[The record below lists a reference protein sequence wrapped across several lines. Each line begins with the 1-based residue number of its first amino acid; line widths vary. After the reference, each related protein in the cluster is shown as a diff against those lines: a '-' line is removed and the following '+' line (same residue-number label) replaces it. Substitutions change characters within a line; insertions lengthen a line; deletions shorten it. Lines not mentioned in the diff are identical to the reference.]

1 MPNSKLLIVEDEAIV
16 AEDLS
21 HKVRVLGYEV
31 IGIASSAEEATAR
44 VRESSADIVLL
55 DIHLEGHLDGVDIA
69 RALKQACDPAIVF
82 VTAHS
87 DLQTVKKAEA
97 ISPVGFILKP
107 FGERDLAVQLEIALH
122 KHRSNKALLKN
133 EEQLRRANAQ
143 LLKTQDV
150 LLAAQ
155 RGARAG
161 IWEIDLRTGGITWSE
176 PYYEL
181 FGIDRALPPS
191 PDLWISFIHPDDRAR
206 ITAEHERSIKQN
218 HYESMEFRIVKP
230 DGSIRWVHRTG
241 EIEFDESGKAI
252 RINGISFD
260 ITARKQAEQA
270 VAAVALFPAQ
280 NPSPVLRVDGNGILL
295 YKNPASDELLNE
307 LNLEVGRPVP
317 SYLRDL
323 VDHSLRTTRQEKSEQ
338 TNGCRHYLIS
348 VTPIVKEHYANLY
361 WTDIT
366 ERKVTEQALREREA
380 QLALELTDAT
390 HLQEISAALLAEED
404 AEALYEKL
412 LDVAVA
418 IMRSDFASM
427 QMFDPE
433 RGKLRLLA
441 FRGFNAEA
449 AMHWEWVQSDSSTSC
464 GSAFRDAGRIIV
476 TDVER
481 CEFIVGSEE
490 DLRMFRSTGIRA
502 MQSTPLI
509 SRSGRLV
516 GMISTHWNRPHRPD
530 ARELRNFDILARQAA
545 DILEHRQAERS
556 IRESE
561 QRFRAFTS
569 ATNDVVYLMSADWTE
584 MRHLQGREFITDT
597 LEPSRTWLD
606 KYIHPDDQPRVMQT
620 IQRAIQTKSVFE
632 LEHRVIR
639 VDGSLAWVCS
649 RAIPILDQAGEII
662 EWFGAA
668 SDVTHRKQSEAWLA
682 DQGEEPVGR

>member
-1 MPNSKLLIVEDEAIV
+1 
-16 AEDLS
+16 
-21 HKVRVLGYEV
+21 
-31 IGIASSAEEATAR
+31 
-44 VRESSADIVLL
+44 VLL
-55 DIHLEGHLDGVDIA
+55 DIHLDGHADGVEIA
-69 RALKQACDPAIVF
+69 KTLKEVCDPAIVF

-87 DLQTVKKAEA
+87 DLQTVKKAET
-97 ISPVGFILKP
+97 ITPVGFILKP

-143 LLKTQDV
+143 LLKTQDI

-155 RGARAG
+155 RGAKAG
-161 IWEIDLRTGGITWSE
+161 IWEIDLRTGGITWSK

-181 FGIDRALPPS
+181 FGIDPALQPS
-191 PDLWISFIHPDDRAR
+191 PALWISHIHPDDRAR
-206 ITAEHERSIKQN
+206 ISAEHEQSIKAKRYPN
-218 HYESMEFRIVKP
+218 MEFRTVKS
-230 DGSIRWVHRTG
+230 DGSIRWIQRQG
-241 EIEFDESGKAI
+241 EIEFDEAGNAI

-260 ITARKQAEQA
+260 ITDRKQAEDA

-280 NPSPVLRVDGNGILL
+280 NPSPVLRVDAGGILL
-295 YKNPASDELLNE
+295 YKNPASDELLKE
-307 LNLEVGRPVP
+307 LNLKVGQAVP
-317 SYLRDL
+317 PYLRQL
-323 VDHSLRTTRQEKSEQ
+323 VDHSLRTARAERSEH
-338 TNGCRHYLIS
+338 TNGSRHYLIS
-348 VTPIVKEHYANLY
+348 VTPIVNEHYANLY

-366 ERKVTEQALREREA
+366 ERKATEQALCEGEA

-390 HLQEISAALLAEED
+390 LLQEMSAALLAEED
-404 AEALYEKL
+404 AQAFYEKL

-427 QMFDPE
+427 QVFDPDQ
-433 RGKLRLLA
+433 GKLRLLA
-441 FRGFNAEA
+441 HRGFTAEA
-449 AMHWEWVQSDSSTSC
+449 AKYWEWIQTKSTTSC
-464 GSAFRDAGRIIV
+464 GSALCAGGRVILP
-476 TDVER
+476 DVER
-481 CEFIVGSEE
+481 CEFMAGSE
-490 DLRMFRSTGIRA
+490 DLRVSLNAGIHA
-502 MQSTPLI
+502 VQSTPLM
-509 SRSGRLV
+509 SRAGRLV
-516 GMISTHWNRPHRPD
+516 GMISTHWNRPHTPD
-530 ARELRNFDILARQAA
+530 ARSLRNFDILARQAA
-545 DILEHRQAERS
+545 DLLEHRQAQRA

-561 QRFRAFTS
+561 ERFRAFTN
-569 ATNDVVYLMSADWTE
+569 ATNDVVYLMSPDWTE